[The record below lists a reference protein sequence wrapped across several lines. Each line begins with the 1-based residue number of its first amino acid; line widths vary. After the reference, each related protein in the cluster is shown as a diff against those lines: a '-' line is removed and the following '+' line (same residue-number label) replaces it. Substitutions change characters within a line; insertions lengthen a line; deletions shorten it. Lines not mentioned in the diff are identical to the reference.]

1 MLSESCEGLS
11 KVVDMVSHARA
22 FDHHVIDVG
31 LHFFVELFGK
41 NFIDHPLVG
50 SSSILQP
57 EGHYL
62 VAVSPSVNHE
72 GYFFFIFLCHSD
84 LIVTQEGI
92 YKRHQLKPQGGIH
105 KLVDAGKGVAIFGTG
120 SI

>member
-11 KVVDMVSHARA
+11 EVIDMVSHARA
-22 FDHHVIDVG
+22 FNHHVIDIG
-31 LHFFVELFGK
+31 LHVSSKLFSK

-50 SSSILQP
+50 SSSTLQL

-62 VAVSPSVNHE
+62 VEVSPMVSDE
-72 GYFFFIFLCHSD
+72 GCFFFVFLHHPD

-92 YKRHQLKPQGGIH
+92 HKRHQLEP
-105 KLVDAGKGVAIFGTG
+105 
-120 SI
+120 